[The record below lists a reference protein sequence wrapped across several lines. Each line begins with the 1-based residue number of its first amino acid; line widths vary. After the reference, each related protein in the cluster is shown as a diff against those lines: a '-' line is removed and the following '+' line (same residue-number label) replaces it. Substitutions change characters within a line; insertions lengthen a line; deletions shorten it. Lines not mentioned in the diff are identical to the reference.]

1 MNQVILKG
9 QIQSIDYS
17 HTIGDVE
24 YEKANIV
31 VRNSNGKQSVLTLQ
45 FKKFSGDVKVGDFIS
60 LIGNLRSYSRKV
72 SDQKNK
78 VSVYVF
84 TYFDQPEDIEEES
97 DNQVLIDGRICKIE
111 PLRNLENGKCNIHF
125 ILANNISQGG
135 NKLNSYIPCIAW
147 GKCAKEISKLQ
158 KNDNIEIC
166 GELRSREYKKPTD
179 DGKFEIRVA
188 HELVVQ
194 EFGQVGIEG

>member
-1 MNQVILKG
+1 MKE
-9 QIQSIDYS
+9 
-17 HTIGDVE
+17 GD
-24 YEKANIV
+24 
-31 VRNSNGKQSVLTLQ
+31 S
-45 FKKFSGDVKVGDFIS
+45 IS
-60 LIGNLRSYSRKV
+60 LVGNLRSYSKKV
-72 SDQKNK
+72 SEQKNK

-84 TYFDQPEDIEEES
+84 TYFDQPEDTDDEIE
-97 DNQVLIDGRICKIE
+97 NQTLIDGRICKIE
-111 PLRNLENGKCNIHF
+111 PIRNLTNGKCNIHF
-125 ILANNISQGG
+125 ILANNIVQGG

-166 GELRSREYKKPTD
+166 GELRSREYKKPTE

-194 EFGQVGIEG
+194 EFAKSETEN